1 MADSTSIDVPR
12 GPSPFRAFFLVK
24 YRDSPCAR
32 TAVNQTFLFN
42 ARFLSPQMF
51 ELAIEPTRSRD
62 AAAASQAL
70 Q

>member
-1 MADSTSIDVPR
+1 
-12 GPSPFRAFFLVK
+12 VK